1 MRQLRTYFDRRSIRY
16 QLFRLV
22 LVVTTTALAIAMIGG
37 GLIEWYK
44 QQRQLSQSLATIA
57 QAAGVAASA
66 AIVFH
71 DNTAAGEAL
80 RMLVA
85 HKEIEAAAVYLPEGY
100 RLASYGDAV
109 GVPDSFGTLR
119 EHLPDFDLFLPA
131 TTLFQPIRFDDATIG
146 HIFIRASLRDYR
158 NNFLLQGALMA
169 GAGLLGLLLAMGLG
183 LRFLARI
190 VKPVRE
196 LADTS
201 RQVREEGNFSRR
213 ATPPASSGHL
223 DEIGELVLNFNAMLA
238 EIEQR
243 EHELA
248 IYQNNLETMVFE
260 RTAALNSANRELLTA
275 KEAAESATVTKSR
288 FLAAASHDLRQPIQA
303 INLFKDALNNTA
315 LNEEQQRISDYLS
328 LSAQSLAE
336 LLNALLDISK
346 LDAGAILASPQVIDV
361 HELLSHIDAEFAPLA
376 AARSLRFKYYYPPGD
391 LAFFTDPKLLQ
402 SLLRNL
408 IGNALKYTERGGIL
422 VAIRRRGDQAIMQV
436 WDTGMGIAP
445 EHLRTIFDEYFQV
458 ANPERDKTK
467 GLGLGLAIAR
477 RQAKLLATEIV
488 CRSRSG
494 KGTVFEFRLPLAS
507 QAQKAEHASLDQEII
522 RTTDASGLLGRRIAV
537 IDNDF
542 MVAKAIQLS
551 LESLGM
557 HVKSYGS
564 AEEALADSTIASA
577 DVYISDFRLPGA
589 SGVELLD
596 SLQQLVKRPLR
607 AVMLTGE
614 NSPGWT
620 DLAQLVRWPV
630 LFKPVDLP
638 TLVATIEAQDAAA
651 AGAGS
656 QPNLLGNAA
665 GKQSGPPAAV

>member
-37 GLIEWYK
+37 GLIEWHK

-85 HKEIEAAAVYLPEGY
+85 HKEIEAAAVYLPGGY
-100 RLASYGDAV
+100 RLASYGDAA
-109 GVPDSFGTLR
+109 GVPDTGGTLR

-248 IYQNNLETMVFE
+248 IYQNSLETME
-260 RTAALNSANRELLTA
+260 
-275 KEAAESATVTKSR
+275 
-288 FLAAASHDLRQPIQA
+288 
-303 INLFKDALNNTA
+303 
-315 LNEEQQRISDYLS
+315 
-328 LSAQSLAE
+328 
-336 LLNALLDISK
+336 
-346 LDAGAILASPQVIDV
+346 
-361 HELLSHIDAEFAPLA
+361 
-376 AARSLRFKYYYPPGD
+376 
-391 LAFFTDPKLLQ
+391 
-402 SLLRNL
+402 
-408 IGNALKYTERGGIL
+408 IGRA
-422 VAIRRRGDQAIMQV
+422 
-436 WDTGMGIAP
+436 
-445 EHLRTIFDEYFQV
+445 
-458 ANPERDKTK
+458 
-467 GLGLGLAIAR
+467 
-477 RQAKLLATEIV
+477 
-488 CRSRSG
+488 
-494 KGTVFEFRLPLAS
+494 
-507 QAQKAEHASLDQEII
+507 
-522 RTTDASGLLGRRIAV
+522 
-537 IDNDF
+537 
-542 MVAKAIQLS
+542 
-551 LESLGM
+551 
-557 HVKSYGS
+557 HV
-564 AEEALADSTIASA
+564 
-577 DVYISDFRLPGA
+577 
-589 SGVELLD
+589 
-596 SLQQLVKRPLR
+596 
-607 AVMLTGE
+607 
-614 NSPGWT
+614 
-620 DLAQLVRWPV
+620 
-630 LFKPVDLP
+630 
-638 TLVATIEAQDAAA
+638 
-651 AGAGS
+651 
-656 QPNLLGNAA
+656 
-665 GKQSGPPAAV
+665 